1 MLVQSTRFCALHKHA
16 FKIFDFNSEAL
27 DCNPLLRRS
36 ISYHDC
42 FPSENHAWK
51 KKEAHDQ
58 GLCPCMLLKSLI
70 LTAKRLIVTLRV
82 TMVFYHAK
90 CVKGYGTEMSTLP
103 LTQLG
108 LLMRY
113 EPFLDGWG
121 RLITIFCKTDKGLN
135 REEKAFVERRN
146 FITEKYLRV
155 IHPGAQEEYRNWRI
169 GSKDILLSNAGDW
182 RKALPPR

>member
-1 MLVQSTRFCALHKHA
+1 
-16 FKIFDFNSEAL
+16 
-27 DCNPLLRRS
+27 
-36 ISYHDC
+36 
-42 FPSENHAWK
+42 
-51 KKEAHDQ
+51 
-58 GLCPCMLLKSLI
+58 
-70 LTAKRLIVTLRV
+70 LIVTLRV

-169 GSKDILLSNAGDW
+169 GSKDILLANAGDW
-182 RKALPPR
+182 RKALPPRETGKKYGFYDVPESHCLYNPNNYPYDLFRPATIIERPVSILPYGDFYGIK